1 MNLQVGS
8 LVISTYGKDKG
19 QLYFVKEITEK
30 KRVLLV
36 NGYSKTLE
44 KPKTKNLKHINLIK
58 NCDLDF
64 KLLNDCDIIFKLRCL
79 SKSLK

>member
-19 QLYFVKEITEK
+19 QLYFVKEITE